1 MESKSILI
9 GEKEE
14 SVSIKLKNK
23 FTEIKSDYFL
33 ERVFNYMHKVAKLKI
48 IKNNKNIQKRLKI
61 NINDYKEY
69 SEIYSSIEIEI
80 IPKKNEYGKYI
91 NIKEGDKKY
100 YHIYFNDNKK
110 DEIKRTYLNKDEQI
124 SKINI
129 IIDYQII
136 SFSYLFS
143 NCYCI
148 ESINFKKFYRNNIND
163 MSGMFH
169 GCSYIKE
176 LNLSNFNTNNVNDTN
191 EMFYKCSSLEQLNI
205 SNFNTNNI
213 QNMSAMF
220 YECSS
225 LKELDVSNFNTNNET
240 NLFMMF
246 AKCKSLKELNLSN
259 FKTDKVE
266 MMYTMFYGCSEEL
279 INKIKSIY
287 KNFKEG
293 AFDTIL
299 NLIKNNKFNGF

>member
-9 GEKEE
+9 GENEE

-91 NIKEGDKKY
+91 NIKEGDEKY

-225 LKELDVSNFNTNNET
+225 LKELDVSNFNTNNGT
-240 NLFMMF
+240 NL
-246 AKCKSLKELNLSN
+246 
-259 FKTDKVE
+259 
-266 MMYTMFYGCSEEL
+266 
-279 INKIKSIY
+279 
-287 KNFKEG
+287 
-293 AFDTIL
+293 
-299 NLIKNNKFNGF
+299 

>member
-48 IKNNKNIQKRLKI
+48 IKNNKNTQKRLKI

-69 SEIYSSIEIEI
+69 SEIYTSIEIEI
-80 IPKKNEYGKYI
+80 IPNNDFIFGNFI
-91 NIKEGDKKY
+91 NITKDNEKY

-136 SFSYLFS
+136 SFSYLFY
-143 NCYCI
+143 NCKCI
-148 ESINFKKFYRNNIND
+148 
-163 MSGMFH
+163 
-169 GCSYIKE
+169 
-176 LNLSNFNTNNVNDTN
+176 
-191 EMFYKCSSLEQLNI
+191 
-205 SNFNTNNI
+205 
-213 QNMSAMF
+213 
-220 YECSS
+220 
-225 LKELDVSNFNTNNET
+225 
-240 NLFMMF
+240 
-246 AKCKSLKELNLSN
+246 
-259 FKTDKVE
+259 
-266 MMYTMFYGCSEEL
+266 
-279 INKIKSIY
+279 
-287 KNFKEG
+287 
-293 AFDTIL
+293 
-299 NLIKNNKFNGF
+299 

>member
-91 NIKEGDKKY
+91 NIKEGDEKY

-136 SFSYLFS
+136 SFSYLFF
-143 NCYCI
+143 NCECI

-169 GCSYIKE
+169 GCSSLKE

-279 INKIKSIY
+279 IDKIKSKY

-299 NLIKNNKFNGF
+299 NLIKNNKF